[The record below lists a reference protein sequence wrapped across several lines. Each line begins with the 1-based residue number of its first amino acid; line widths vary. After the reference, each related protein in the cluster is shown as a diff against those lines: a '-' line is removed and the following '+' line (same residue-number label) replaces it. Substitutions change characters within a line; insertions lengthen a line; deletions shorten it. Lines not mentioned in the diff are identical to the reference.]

1 MAYGIDYR
9 KRAIELLAEGQSCQ
23 AVSEI
28 LGIDRK
34 TLYNWKNRNEAG
46 CLGTSYPAKRGAY
59 RIDEAELKA
68 HLEEHPDAYLAE
80 LAGIAGG
87 STHGVRHALK
97 RLGISRKKR
106 HPSTES
112 EMKINEQAT

>member
-9 KRAIELLAEGQSCQ
+9 KRAVELLGEGQSCQ

-34 TLYNWKNRNEAG
+34 TLYSWKKRNEAG

-59 RIDEAELKA
+59 RIDEAALKA

-80 LAGIAGG
+80 LAVIAGG

-97 RLGISRKKR
+97 RMGIRRKKR
-106 HPSTES
+106 HLSIGN
-112 EMKINEQAT
+112 EMKSNDRLI